1 MNVQQLLKSDIQVEM
16 AAIERIFDAL
26 PLDDTDLS
34 DPKDAIVT
42 GYYLHNLYNAFESIF
57 KRVAESF
64 ENHIPDKSRWRSLL
78 LDRMERDIEGIRPRL
93 LSKAAVASLD
103 ELRRFRHLFR
113 HLYRYDL
120 EEEGV
125 KRALKQAN
133 HLQSVYVADINQFI
147 GFLDRLDEAAN
158 E

>member
-1 MNVQQLLKSDIQVEM
+1 MNVPQLLKSDIQVEM
-16 AAIERIFDAL
+16 AAIERIFDTL
-26 PLDDTDLS
+26 PPDDANLS
-34 DPKDAIVT
+34 DARDAIVI

-64 ENHIPDKSRWRSLL
+64 ENHIPDKSHWHSLL
-78 LDRMERDIEGIRPRL
+78 LDRMGRDIGGIRPRL
-93 LSKAAVASLD
+93 LSEAAIVSLD

-120 EEEGV
+120 EAEGV
-125 KRALKQAN
+125 ERALKQAN
-133 HLQSVYVADINQFI
+133 RLKCVYLEDLNQFI
-147 GFLDRLDEAAN
+147 DFLDHLDEAAN